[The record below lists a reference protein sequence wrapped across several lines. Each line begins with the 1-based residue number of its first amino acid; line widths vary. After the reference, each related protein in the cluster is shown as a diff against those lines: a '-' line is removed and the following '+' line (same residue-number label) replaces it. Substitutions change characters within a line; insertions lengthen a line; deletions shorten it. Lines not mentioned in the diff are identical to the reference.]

1 MSKEELRSRTI
12 HNLSLHPPGD
22 AGVGHRMDVVQANA
36 RSFANVVIDVC
47 PESREL
53 SLALT
58 ALEEATQW
66 AIGAIARNQQ

>member
-1 MSKEELRSRTI
+1 MRDQLLSRTL
-12 HNLSLHPPGD
+12 HNLSLHPPRD
-22 AGVGHRMDVVQANA
+22 ADTGSRMDTVRASA
-36 RSFANVVIDVC
+36 MGFASALIDVC

-66 AIGAIARNQQ
+66 AIGAIARNQD